1 VRGERSSSA
10 LTHRHPPHPLSL
22 TLSLSSSWAQA
33 SESTIAR
40 CYRGARIFQW
50 FRAAPSSGGEGSSSV
65 CSGGAGRCDAGVVL
79 LPARS
84 QTVMLPAVDVE
95 DSGEYWCTLDT
106 IVIARV
112 VLRVLGA
119 PEVSNT
125 FRHVTSKVGEKVSFV
140 AEMSRDGAPLIGPH
154 SFQWQRNGLAIPGA
168 TQREFKLKSVARRHE
183 GTYHCEVQNMMATSM
198 WGEIVLS
205 IAKEE
210 DKEGQTNAE
219 AAAAPL
225 ASAAPAAKKALPEA
239 PAATAPTGERAPEA
253 AQRRAAAEPARAGSP
268 RSSIM

>member
-1 VRGERSSSA
+1 MWLLVSCIVSAGRVHAPRVHVAPHARLSARGEAARHA
-10 LTHRHPPHPLSL
+10 LTYSSFYSATHPLSL
-22 TLSLSSSWAQA
+22 SLSLSLSLFPPWAQA

-40 CYRGARIFQW
+40 CYRGARVFQW
-50 FRAAPSSGGEGSSSV
+50 FRAAPSIAGVGSPSV

-84 QTVMLPAVDVE
+84 QTVILPAVDVE

-119 PEVSNT
+119 PSVSNT
-125 FRHVTSKVGEKVSFV
+125 FRHVSSKVGAKVSFV
-140 AEMSRDGAPLIGPH
+140 AEMSKILSSSGGALIGPL

-198 WGEIVLS
+198 WESVEQQKKNGYQVL
-205 IAKEE
+205 ENL
-210 DKEGQTNAE
+210 GGTC
-219 AAAAPL
+219 
-225 ASAAPAAKKALPEA
+225 AS
-239 PAATAPTGERAPEA
+239 TG
-253 AQRRAAAEPARAGSP
+253 SS
-268 RSSIM
+268 RSS